1 MRQFSQT
8 MFKALALAAFFT
20 AFLLS
25 AAAAETPTWGEV
37 RTADKIVS
45 IRLKPDARSPL
56 VRALSP
62 GSTVRVDF
70 FKPGGWCALFDMS
83 ETQRD
88 ETKALGYADCSLL
101 VTLDKAAAARPE
113 PAPKAAPAAAKAGQ
127 QRQVEAKTE
136 VRRERNLTSAV
147 TAVLAPGE
155 QILTGFARD
164 GYVAVFRMND
174 PATKESTAIGYI
186 PEGMARP
193 LDLAP
198 KAAAPKPVAPKAAA
212 GAGRKAQS
220 EGKSVPAPE
229 IKSGVKQGPGAPAP
243 QAHGQG
249 QGKDPVRITS
259 DRMVYNQA
267 ENSVVFIGNVHGT
280 QADMAIWANKL
291 TAYFTEKARIGLDSK
306 AKAAEKPQQPG
317 EKTPG
322 DFGDKIERIV
332 AEGNVRLLAGKNEG
346 ACGQLT
352 YFVAEGMLRMD
363 QNPILRDGQNTVRG
377 DVIKHYLRENR
388 SEVLSGSQRRVEAV
402 FSSSNK
408 GEQK

>member
-8 MFKALALAAFFT
+8 FFRAVALAALST
-20 AFLLS
+20 ALLLT
-25 AAAAETPTWGEV
+25 AAAAQTPTWGEV
-37 RTADKIVS
+37 RATDKIVS

-62 GSTVRVDF
+62 GTTVRVDF
-70 FKPGGWCALFDMS
+70 FKPGGWCALFDMT

-88 ETKALGYADCSLL
+88 ETKALGYVDCSLL
-101 VTLDKAAAARPE
+101 VTPDKAAAARPE
-113 PAPKAAPAAAKAGQ
+113 PAPKATPAAAKAGQ

-193 LDLAP
+193 LDQAP
-198 KAAAPKPVAPKAAA
+198 KAAAPKPVAPKAAG
-212 GAGRKAQS
+212 GAGRKAQP
-220 EGKSVPAPE
+220 EGKSAPAPE
-229 IKSGVKQGPGAPAP
+229 IKSGFILNPETPKAQAPG
-243 QAHGQG
+243 Q
-249 QGKDPVRITS
+249 DSVRITS
-259 DRMVYNQA
+259 DRMVYNQT

-280 QADMAIWANKL
+280 QADMAIWSNKL

-306 AKAAEKPQQPG
+306 AKAADKPQQPG
-317 EKTPG
+317 EKAPG

-332 AEGNVRLLAGKNEG
+332 AEGNVRLVAGKNEG

-388 SEVLSGSQRRVEAV
+388 SEVLGGSQRRVEAV